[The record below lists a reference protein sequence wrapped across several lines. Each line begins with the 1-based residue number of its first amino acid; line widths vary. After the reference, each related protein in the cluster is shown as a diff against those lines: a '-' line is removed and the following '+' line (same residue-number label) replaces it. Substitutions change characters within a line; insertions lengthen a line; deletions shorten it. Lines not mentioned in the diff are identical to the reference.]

1 MMKLLSSVSSVA
13 FGLGLLALAMPAKA
27 NAPGIFYSWRSLD
40 TTVTQCVSQAE
51 AAMTTIELLDI
62 SVDPTS
68 VAGRTEDST
77 AVFVCLDNGVDTTVM
92 VIVSGD
98 NEDEA
103 IEVREAL
110 KSAF

>member
-1 MMKLLSSVSSVA
+1 MMKLLSPLSLTL
-13 FGLGLLALAMPAKA
+13 GLGVLALATPVKA

-40 TTVTQCVSQAE
+40 TTVAQCVTQAE
-51 AAMTTIELLDI
+51 AAMTTIELTDI

-68 VAGRTEDST
+68 VAGRTEEST
-77 AVFVCLDNGVDTTVM
+77 ALFVCLDNGVDTTVM

-103 IEVREAL
+103 IEIREAL
-110 KSAF
+110 KDEF